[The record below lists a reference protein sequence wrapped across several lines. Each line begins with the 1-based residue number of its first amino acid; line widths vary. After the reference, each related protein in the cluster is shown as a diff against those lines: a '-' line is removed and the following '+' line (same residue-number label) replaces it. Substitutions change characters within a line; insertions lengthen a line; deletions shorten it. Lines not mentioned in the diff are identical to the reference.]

1 MNLIF
6 IVVDALRQDV
16 LNRLYQS
23 NQLNGGLKFLLDNG
37 FVCEDTYATGCPTQF
52 SFPSIFTST
61 LPLDFGGYDFGILKR
76 PKSFPEIL
84 ADNDYKCIGIAACP
98 WEASLFGYNRG
109 FSIYYNAFDI
119 NTLIISIINDLYSEY
134 YKNSVVEGRMSLQ
147 QAKELRKAFITFS
160 LPFVEEEVLKR
171 VNNKTPA
178 WIYPWGYT
186 KSTLNAYIE
195 ELMHFK
201 GSLNNPSFNV
211 IKCIFPILKT
221 EHSACQGIKPSSSET
236 VLNKVIHKLGL
247 NIFAHYNYGYVY
259 SKQLL
264 NNYLRS
270 FPLRQGENQFQFI
283 HILDVHETLFSDHKY
298 QFNYKTYLSS
308 YSYEHSKNYYYEESI
323 KKVDQ
328 NLGNYCNKLLKG
340 KHARDTSIVL
350 IGDHGSY
357 WGYPNRGF
365 ENRNASDH
373 LYHESLNCAM
383 IFYSPKLKPSRY
395 RQPCSLIDL
404 APSILDLLGL
414 KPDSSFVGRSI
425 FQSGAPR
432 VIISENCGTGP
443 CHLSTKP
450 IYLSIKKPPYKLIYR
465 EFFHPNERFKQRMEL
480 YEVSDVYESND
491 LVNDRRLQEFVS
503 ELEDIAV
510 ARIAKVRNYSRET
523 AFSQASRTRLVEAG
537 PLS

>member
-61 LPLDFGGYDFGILKR
+61 LPLDFGGYDLGILKR

-84 ADNDYKCIGIAACP
+84 ADNGYKCIGVAVTP

-109 FSIYYNAFDI
+109 FSIYHNGFDI
-119 NTLIISIINDLYSEY
+119 NTLIIPIINGLYSKY
-134 YKNSVVEGRMSLQ
+134 YKNSVAEGRMSVQ
-147 QAKELRKAFITFS
+147 QAEESRKAFITFC

-171 VNNKTPA
+171 VNNETPD
-178 WIYPWGYT
+178 WIYPWGYE
-186 KSTLNAYIE
+186 KSALNAYLE
-195 ELMHFK
+195 ELMHFRQCLS
-201 GSLNNPSFNV
+201 GPSFDVVN
-211 IKCIFPILKT
+211 CIFPVLKT
-221 EHSACQGIKPSSSET
+221 EHSAYQGVRFSLAER
-236 VLNKVIHKLGL
+236 VLNKVTCKLGL
-247 NIFAHYNYGYVY
+247 NIFAHHNYGYVY

-270 FPLRQGENQFQFI
+270 FPLPRGQDQFQFI

-298 QFNYKTYLSS
+298 QFNYKTYLSG
-308 YSYEHSKNYYYEESI
+308 YLYENSKNYFYEESI
-323 KKVDQ
+323 KKVDR
-328 NLGNYCNKLLKG
+328 NLGDYFNKLLEG
-340 KHARDTSIVL
+340 KHARDNTSIVL

-357 WGYPNRGF
+357 FGYPNRGIG
-365 ENRNASDH
+365 NRNASDH

-383 IFYSPKLKPSRY
+383 IFYSSKLKPSRY

-414 KPDSSFVGRSI
+414 KRDSSFVGRSI
-425 FQSGAPR
+425 FQSGAPS
-432 VIISENCGTGP
+432 VIISENCGSGP

-450 IYLSIKKPPYKLIYR
+450 IYLSIKKHPYKLICR
-465 EFFHPNERFKQRMEL
+465 EFFHPNERLRQKMEL
-480 YEVSDVYESND
+480 YELSDVYESTN

-503 ELEDIAV
+503 ELNNMAV
-510 ARIAKVRNYSRET
+510 ARIAKIRSYSSET
-523 AFSQASRTRLVEAG
+523 A
-537 PLS
+537 LS